1 MSYFLLNLILA
12 LLWAAVNGS
21 FTETTLLIGFVVG
34 YLAIALAEPLF
45 GSSRYLQKVVQ
56 VPGFFVYFVKELVL
70 SSIRVARDVLA
81 VDYEKRVQPGII
93 AIPLDVEGEI
103 AITLMANT
111 ISLTPGTLSLD
122 VSDDKQVLY
131 IHSMYVASAD
141 AVREEIKSGLER
153 RVQEVV
159 R

>member
-1 MSYFLLNLILA
+1 MSYFLLNIILA

-21 FTETTLLIGFVVG
+21 FTETTLLVGFVIG
-34 YLAIALAEPLF
+34 YVAIALAEPLF
-45 GSSRYLQKVVQ
+45 GSSRYLQQVFQ
-56 VPGFFVYFVKELVL
+56 VPWFFVYFVKELVL

-93 AIPLDVEGEI
+93 AIPLDVESDL
-103 AITLMANT
+103 AITLLANT

-131 IHSMYVASAD
+131 IHSMYVTSPD
-141 AVREEIKSGLER
+141 AVREEIKGGLER
-153 RVQEVV
+153 RVREVV